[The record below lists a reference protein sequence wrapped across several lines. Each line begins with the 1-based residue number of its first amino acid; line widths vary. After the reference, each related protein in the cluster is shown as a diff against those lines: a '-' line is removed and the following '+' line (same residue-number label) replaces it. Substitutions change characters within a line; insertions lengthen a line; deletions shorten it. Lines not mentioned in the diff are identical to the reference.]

1 MDPLLHALGAVPGM
15 LGRSAFVDD
24 WSLFCRDLQTLLALR
39 PLFQRFECATGQR
52 INIPKSGILP
62 TRPMTRAEQCCVRI
76 FWGTIQ
82 ILDKAR
88 ILGLWIGFAA
98 TIDDQ
103 YAAALD
109 KFSRALQDFSAM
121 RPRWSLAMR
130 IAIAN
135 SFMLSLFSKS
145 PGILLNLFSRH
156 CMGQLLPLRNH
167 AIDGKRQINF

>member
-1 MDPLLHALGAVPGM
+1 MRFFSGLAIGCPLSCYFFLLIVDPLLHALSAVPGV
-15 LGRSAFVDD
+15 LGLSAFADD
-24 WSLFCRDLQTLLALR
+24 WSLFCRDLQTLFALR
-39 PLFQRFECATGQR
+39 PLFQRFECASGQR

-109 KFSRALQDFSAM
+109 KFSRTLQDFPPCDRAG
-121 RPRWSLAMR
+121 PWQCA
-130 IAIAN
+130 
-135 SFMLSLFSKS
+135 
-145 PGILLNLFSRH
+145 
-156 CMGQLLPLRNH
+156 
-167 AIDGKRQINF
+167 

>member
-1 MDPLLHALGAVPGM
+1 MIQMLDPPRSLGFIKKR
-15 LGRSAFVDD
+15 LAFLVEKQKKINGTF
-24 WSLFCRDLQTLLALR
+24 SIISRRNLR
-39 PLFQRFECATGQR
+39 GLW
-52 INIPKSGILP
+52 
-62 TRPMTRAEQCCVRI
+62 CVRI

-88 ILGLWIGFAA
+88 ILCFWIGFAA

-135 SFMLSLFSKS
+135 SFMLSLFSFVS
-145 PGILLNLFSRH
+145 RFFFMPTRILQQIENRV
-156 CMGQLLPLRNH
+156 LPFLS
-167 AIDGKRQINF
+167 KVPFT